1 MSLTIRARLTLW
13 YTAVLG
19 AILLVFAT
27 ATYVAFERRLNA
39 RRDAQLV
46 ESVRALAFTFSHERT
61 EHREL
66 RTTDEVAVE
75 TIREFRF
82 RDRHFAIYRPE
93 GRLIAL
99 SDNPEAVPEAR
110 LFTSAPISGSP
121 VGRTLAL
128 ARMGLPA
135 FSNDDAKT
143 GHLRLYGETT
153 TVGGTTYVVLVAG
166 HNDDQLEWL
175 AQVRRVYAV
184 LIPLALLAA
193 AGGGYLL
200 ARKSFAP
207 VMRMCAEAE
216 RIGAE
221 DLSQRLTIAQP
232 DDELGRLA
240 GSFNG
245 LLGRLAHA
253 IDTLRRFTSD
263 ASHELRTPIAII
275 QGESDVAL
283 SRPDRSP
290 DEYRESLDIIRDESR
305 RTARIVEDLFTL
317 TRADA
322 GQLTPLRTRFD
333 LGETI
338 ADTVQSL
345 RTLAARKNIRMTG
358 ETGEELSVLADESL
372 VRQLLRNLLEN
383 AIKYT
388 PDGGWIT
395 VTVEK
400 TASDVLVHIADTGP
414 GIPPADRTRIFER
427 FHRGRRTATNGGAGL
442 GLAIAAE
449 IARAHGGDL
458 TLTRS
463 DEKGS
468 IFTFKIGTPLDRAH
482 PARMTS
488 TKDEGDK
495 TRSEGHRTKD
505 EGDKTRSEGHRTKD
519 EGDKTRSDGR

>member
-1 MSLTIRARLTLW
+1 VSLTIRARLTLW

-27 ATYVAFERRLNA
+27 ATYVAFERRLSA

-46 ESVRALAFTFSHERT
+46 ESVRALAFTFAHERN
-61 EHREL
+61 EHGEL
-66 RTTDEVAVE
+66 LTTDEVAVE

-82 RDRHFAIYRPE
+82 RDRHFAIYHPE

-99 SDNPEAVPEAR
+99 SDNPDAVPEAR
-110 LFTSAPISGSP
+110 LFASGPPSGSP
-121 VGRTLAL
+121 VGRALAL

-135 FSNDDAKT
+135 FSNDDAKPER
-143 GHLRLYGETT
+143 LRLYGETT
-153 TVGGTTYVVLVAG
+153 TVGGTTYIVLVAG
-166 HNDDQLEWL
+166 QNDDQLEWL

-221 DLSQRLTIAQP
+221 DLSRRLTAQP

-283 SRPDRSP
+283 SRSDRTP

-338 ADTVQSL
+338 TDTVHSL

-358 ETGEELSVLADESL
+358 EINEELSVLADESL
-372 VRQLLRNLLEN
+372 LRQLLRNLLEN

-427 FHRGRRTATNGGAGL
+427 FHRARRTATNGGAGL

-482 PARMTS
+482 PARMT
-488 TKDEGDK
+488 
-495 TRSEGHRTKD
+495 
-505 EGDKTRSEGHRTKD
+505 
-519 EGDKTRSDGR
+519 